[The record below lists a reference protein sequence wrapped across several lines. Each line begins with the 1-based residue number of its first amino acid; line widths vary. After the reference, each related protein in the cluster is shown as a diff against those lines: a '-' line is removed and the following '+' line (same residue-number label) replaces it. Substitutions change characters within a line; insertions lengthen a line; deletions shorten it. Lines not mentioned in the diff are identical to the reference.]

1 MDIRLDRSPPNRLPT
16 GSMGLRVDMGRF
28 AEGRNQIR
36 DPRQVLYERAL
47 DQTSQPADLRKDAI
61 WCWDQPDEM
70 GKPRGWRARE
80 SKSDQIR
87 ELDGVLDRH
96 PQARWPTKLGRH
108 IVAFHRLQLCEP
120 NVDRPE
126 KITDLVR
133 QSLDPKNPSWNEYV
147 KATGAFFAKDHK
159 TLEQIARQ
167 CEGNPNEHFIRAL
180 SQSPM
185 KTYEEA
191 YRAGAKGRD
200 SQIRHAPVGR

>member
-1 MDIRLDRSPPNRLPT
+1 MDIRLDRSPTSWVPA
-16 GSMGLRVDMGRF
+16 GDMGRRVDMGRF

-36 DPRQVLYERAL
+36 DPRQVLYEKAL
-47 DQTSQPADLRKDAI
+47 DQTVRPADLKRDAI

-96 PQARWPTKLGRH
+96 PQERWPTRLGRH
-108 IVAFHRLQLCEP
+108 IVAFHRLQLCEY
-120 NVDRPE
+120 NGDGPE
-126 KITDLVR
+126 KIRDLVR
-133 QSLDPKNPSWNEYV
+133 QSLNPTDPSWNEYA
-147 KATGAFFAKDHK
+147 KATGAFLAKDYK
-159 TLEQIARQ
+159 SLEQIARR

-180 SQSPM
+180 SQNPT

-191 YRAGAKGRD
+191 YCAGSKSRD
-200 SQIRHAPVGR
+200 SQIRPAPVD